1 MHKGVYNCVYG
12 KLYEMYERDEK
23 MIADEIR
30 PASVVRHHWRQTLD
44 EVESGTPVTITRRDH
59 DPVTIVSRQ
68 HYLELLKR
76 VLELEELAEVYE
88 LLSDPD
94 VREGISQ
101 AEAEIDR
108 GDGISFEEAF
118 GEEL

>member
-1 MHKGVYNCVYG
+1 
-12 KLYEMYERDEK
+12 

-30 PASVVRHHWRQTLD
+30 HSSEVRDHWSQTLD
-44 EVESGTPVTITRRDH
+44 EVESGTAVTVTRRDH

-68 HYLELLKR
+68 HYIELLRR
-76 VLELEELAEVYE
+76 VQELEELAEVYE
-88 LLSDPD
+88 LLSDPE
-94 VREGISQ
+94 VREGVSR
-101 AEAEIDR
+101 AEAEIER

>member
-1 MHKGVYNCVYG
+1 
-12 KLYEMYERDEK
+12 

-30 PASVVRHHWRQTLD
+30 HSSEVRDHWSETLD
-44 EVESGTPVTITRRDH
+44 EVERGIAVTITRRDH
-59 DPVTIVSRQ
+59 APATLVSRE
-68 HYLELLKR
+68 HYVALLRR
-76 VLELEELAEVYE
+76 VWELEELAEIYE

-94 VREGISQ
+94 VQEGLSR

-118 GEEL
+118 GEKL